1 METFKANRNG
11 RKKIK
16 IEVHMYQP
24 TRLQLNC
31 KYLSVNMRMR
41 FSWSLYFSSSFLRM
55 LTLWPPPA
63 ELATSPPFQSMPI
76 PKTYRKK
83 IIYINL
89 SCKIVKNILLSS
101 YCLLNKKC
109 QNLSFV
115 TYFFSKFL
123 DIDSDSDIR
132 FKHSMM
138 LKIVISDSSVQKNVI
153 V

>member
-1 METFKANRNG
+1 METFKAF
-11 RKKIK
+11 K
-16 IEVHMYQP
+16 VHMYQP
-24 TRLQLNC
+24 TQLQIKLQVPVCEHENEVFLVLVFLQLFF
-31 KYLSVNMRMR
+31 KDVDFVTPASRIGYIP
-41 FSWSLYFSSSFLRM
+41 SL
-55 LTLWPPPA
+55 
-63 ELATSPPFQSMPI
+63 PI
-76 PKTYRKK
+76 HANSKDLQKK
-83 IIYINL
+83 IIYIHL

>member
-1 METFKANRNG
+1 
-11 RKKIK
+11 
-16 IEVHMYQP
+16 MYQP
-24 TRLQLNC
+24 TLLQIKLQVPVCEHENEVFLVLVFLQLFF
-31 KYLSVNMRMR
+31 KDVDFVTPASRIGYIP
-41 FSWSLYFSSSFLRM
+41 SL
-55 LTLWPPPA
+55 
-63 ELATSPPFQSMPI
+63 PI
-76 PKTYRKK
+76 HANSKDLQKKKIKK
-83 IIYINL
+83 IIHIHL
-89 SCKIVKNILLSS
+89 SCEIVKNILLSS

-132 FKHSMM
+132 YKHSMM